1 MYIRGNKLLG
11 LLEEFKATNPKKED
25 RIPYEEWRKLV
36 KNLTIYKDF
45 KLQVKTEPSTLII
58 TYPPTD
64 NPLRFNT
71 GDYFIKFFQERP
83 ITTILS
89 SPKYESNIKE
99 GYSLTFIADD
109 DGNRFIVTDVIPL
122 SDYRISDVEQR
133 EVYIGKDGKEYIF
146 FGDIP
151 VEEFRK
157 KVLPNTF
164 TLEVGTPL
172 ISDPM
177 TGQPYYQNSDGT
189 WKSLTQY
196 YSTDSISSSDT
207 LNYNAT
213 ITIPQ
218 SCLRLNSYGE
228 LEYWPSDWEDFSY
241 SAEKATESLKNPT
254 ENLSKGSSNNMY
266 LNLNNFF
273 DFGPINDNVVMYSP
287 YGLAFRNS
295 NNQYLTYSP
304 TTKKTTDVTGLT
316 IDLEG
321 LIYKIPVGLGSVK
334 PGDVIIHNGKPIC
347 VETVDGNSITCVDI
361 ENSEIKVVIPP
372 TNVFGFNYVTKI
384 TPLFN
389 FGSASP
395 SADNPFGN
403 IMPYLLL
410 STLNENGAANKSKNG
425 FDMQTLLLM
434 SMMDSADGNFFGN
447 IFGNGQA

>member
-1 MYIRGNKLLG
+1 MLVNFLTN
-11 LLEEFKATNPKKED
+11 FKD
-25 RIPYEEWRKLV
+25 S
-36 KNLTIYKDF
+36 
-45 KLQVKTEPSTLII
+45 KLQVKIDDNGLII
-58 TYPPTD
+58 TNPITG
-64 NPLRFNT
+64 NPLPFNT
-71 GDYFIKFFQERP
+71 GDYFIKFFRERP
-83 ITTILS
+83 IIAVLS
-89 SPKYESNIKE
+89 SPKYESE
-99 GYSLTFIADD
+99 GYILFITDD
-109 DGNRFIVTDVIPL
+109 DENKFLVSSLDFKL
-122 SDYRISDVEQR
+122 SDYRISDAEQR

-146 FGDIP
+146 FSDIP

-157 KVLPNTF
+157 KVP
-164 TLEVGTPL
+164 LEVGTPL
-172 ISDPM
+172 IIDSM
-177 TGQPYYQNSDGT
+177 TDQNSDGT
-189 WKSLTQY
+189 WEALTY
-196 YSTDSISSSDT
+196 YDTITPISISSSDT
-207 LNYNAT
+207 LNTMTTNT
-213 ITIPQ
+213 EM
-218 SCLRLNSYGE
+218 CLRLNEKGE
-228 LEYWPSDWEDFSY
+228 LEYYLPCTDSSH
-241 SAEKATESLKNPT
+241 SAENPT

-273 DFGPINDNVVMYSP
+273 DFGPMIDGSVMYSP

-295 NNQYLTYSP
+295 NNQYLTYNP

-334 PGDVIIHNGKPIC
+334 PGDTIIHNGKPIC
-347 VETVDGNSITCVDI
+347 VESVDGNSITCIDI

-434 SMMDSADGNFFGN
+434 SMMNSADGNFFGN

>member
-1 MYIRGNKLLG
+1 MYIRGNKLLE

-25 RIPYEEWRKLV
+25 RIPYEEWKKLV
-36 KNLTIYKDF
+36 KNLTIYKDL

-99 GYSLTFIADD
+99 GYSLTFITDD
-109 DGNRFIVTDVIPL
+109 DGNRFIVTDIIPL

-157 KVLPNTF
+157 EVLPNTF
-164 TLEVGTPL
+164 TLKVETPL
-172 ISDPM
+172 ISD
-177 TGQPYYQNSDGT
+177 QPYFQNSDKT
-189 WKSLTQY
+189 WEPLTQY
-196 YSTDSISSSDT
+196 YDTITTGSISSPNT
-207 LNYNAT
+207 LN
-213 ITIPQ
+213 ITNIPTSNTQ
-218 SCLRLNSYGE
+218 AYLHINSYGE
-228 LEYWPSDWEDFSY
+228 IEYYLPNNT
-241 SAEKATESLKNPT
+241 AESLD
-254 ENLSKGSSNNMY
+254 ENLSKGSSNKMNI
-266 LNLNNFF
+266 NLNNLF
-273 DFGPINDNVVMYSP
+273 DFGPLNDGNVMYSP

-295 NNQYLTYSP
+295 NNQYLTYNP

-321 LIYKIPVGLGSVK
+321 LIYKVPVGLNSVK
-334 PGDVIIHNGKPIC
+334 PGDIIIHNGKPIC
-347 VETVDGNSITCVDI
+347 VEGVEDHSVICVDI
-361 ENSEIKVVIPP
+361 ENSELKTVIPP
-372 TNVFGFNYVTKI
+372 TNIFGFNYVTKI

-389 FGSASP
+389 LGTANP

-403 IMPYLLL
+403 IMPYLLF
-410 STLNENGAANKSKNG
+410 STLNSDEGAIKSKNG

-434 SMMDSADGNFFGN
+434 SMMNADGNFFGN